1 MCMPQTPRLAA
12 LTSRTH
18 GATRWLLAREQRW
31 LLFLAAGLAA
41 LGTFGELSEDLI
53 EDDEL
58 LVMDTLVLKKVA
70 SLRTPFLTIH
80 AVDLTALG
88 SLTLLGLVLLVAAI
102 PLVRVGNRRGAL
114 QLVLAMLG
122 VGLWTYLTK
131 NVFSRARPDLVYR
144 LLDVSGY
151 SFPSGHSSGSAA
163 LYVTLALVLRRHVR
177 TLHGRSLLFLGC
189 GTMALLIG
197 LSRVYLGVHYPS
209 DVASGLSFGTGWALL
224 LAAAFEWR
232 PVAQAAAAVVGP
244 NTDEEVAS
252 TPAYTC
258 DALDAKR
265 SAEQAPG
272 ARARSPRR
280 SRDLDDLD
288 RE

>member
-1 MCMPQTPRLAA
+1 MLRHPSIRA
-12 LTSRTH
+12 LTHHTY
-18 GATRWLLAREQRW
+18 GASRWLLARERRW
-31 LLFLAAGLAA
+31 LLFLAAGLVA

-58 LVMDTLVLKKVA
+58 LAMDTRILKEVA

-88 SLTLLGLVLLVAAI
+88 SLTLLAVVVLVAGV
-102 PLVRVGNRRGAL
+102 PLIRLGNRRGAL

-177 TLHGRSLLFLGC
+177 TLRGRSLLFLGC
-189 GTMALLIG
+189 GAMALSIG

-209 DVASGLSFGTGWALL
+209 DVASGLAFGTGWALL
-224 LAAAFEWR
+224 LAAAFEWKPITR
-232 PVAQAAAAVVGP
+232 AAAAVVGP
-244 NTDEEVAS
+244 NTEPADTSDEV
-252 TPAYTC
+252 
-258 DALDAKR
+258 
-265 SAEQAPG
+265 
-272 ARARSPRR
+272 
-280 SRDLDDLD
+280 DDVD

>member
-1 MCMPQTPRLAA
+1 LKA
-12 LTSRTH
+12 LTSRTY
-18 GATRWLLAREQRW
+18 GASRWLLARERRW
-31 LLFLAAGLAA
+31 LLFLAAGLVA

-58 LVMDTLVLKKVA
+58 LAMDTRLLKKVA

-88 SLTLLGLVLLVAAI
+88 SLTLLALVVLVAGV
-102 PLVRVGNRRGAL
+102 PLVRLGNRRGAL

-177 TLHGRSLLFLGC
+177 TLHGRTLLVAGC
-189 GTMALLIG
+189 SAMALAIG

-209 DVASGLSFGTGWALL
+209 DVASGLCFGTGWALL
-224 LAAAFEWR
+224 LAAAFEWQ
-232 PVAQAAAAVVGP
+232 PITSVAAAVVGP
-244 NTDEEVAS
+244 NTGES
-252 TPAYTC
+252 T
-258 DALDAKR
+258 DAPEPDTDD
-265 SAEQAPG
+265 PG
-272 ARARSPRR
+272 SD
-280 SRDLDDLD
+280 DLDDLE
-288 RE
+288 RK